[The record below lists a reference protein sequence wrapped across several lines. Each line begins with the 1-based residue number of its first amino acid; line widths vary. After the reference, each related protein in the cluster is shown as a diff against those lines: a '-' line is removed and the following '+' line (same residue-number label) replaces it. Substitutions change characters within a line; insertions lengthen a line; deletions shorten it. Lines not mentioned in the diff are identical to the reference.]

1 MAFTVRGRI
10 GANRM
15 TGVAVLVGIAV
26 VATAVVW
33 VGSSALERASGR
45 LARHYGLPRLIQG
58 AILAAVG
65 SSAPELAS
73 AVIATVRYGEFELGI
88 GVIVGSAVFNILVI
102 PALSALLSDG
112 TLDTGRDVVYK
123 EAQFYMLSVA
133 ALFLVFALAVIYY
146 PTGGQEGGAALVGT
160 VTRPLALSLLALYG
174 LYVFVQYL
182 DVTES
187 SVKSV
192 EIPRGSLLVQ
202 WGLLIGG
209 VALIIVG
216 VEALVYAAI
225 GLGEVFETPSFLWG
239 LTVIAAATSLP
250 DALISLAAARIDEP
264 AVSLGNV
271 LGSNVFDLLVAIP
284 AGVLIAGAT
293 PVSFAAAVP
302 MMAFLVLATVVLFAF
317 ARTGMEITDAEAG
330 AMLVLY
336 GIFILWLLGE
346 SVGVVNII

>member
-1 MAFTVRGRI
+1 MNGI
-10 GANRM
+10 GFLL
-15 TGVAVLVGIAV
+15 LVGLV
-26 VATAVVW
+26 GTAIVW
-33 VGSSALERASGR
+33 AGSSALERASAR

-73 AVIATVRYGEFELGI
+73 TIIATVRYGEFELGV

-133 ALFLVFALAVIYY
+133 ALFLIFALAVIYY
-146 PTGGQEGGAALVGT
+146 PTGDTELEGT
-160 VTRPLALSLLALYG
+160 ITRPLAVSLLLLYG

-182 DVTES
+182 DVSDADTR
-187 SVKSV
+187 SV
-192 EIPRGSLLVQ
+192 SLDQRPLLIE
-202 WGLLIGG
+202 WGVLIGG

-216 VEALVYAAI
+216 VEALVYSAI
-225 GLGEVFETPSFLWG
+225 GLGETFGTPSFLWG
-239 LTVIAAATSLP
+239 LTVVAAATSLP
-250 DALISLAAARIDEP
+250 DALISVAAARIDEP

-284 AGVLIAGAT
+284 AGVILAGAT
-293 PVSFAAAVP
+293 PVSFVAAVP
-302 MMAFLVLATVVLFAF
+302 MMAFLVVATIVLFGF
-317 ARTGMEITDAEAG
+317 ARTGMEITDREAM
-330 AMLVLY
+330 AMLILY
-336 GIFILWLLGE
+336 CIFVGWLLLE
-346 SVGVVNII
+346 SVGVVDLV